1 MAIFAIVLGRRF
13 VFRKLSDV
21 HLEKKYTE
29 QKFVFQIGS
38 IHPQEINEAFH
49 SMLPLNNS
57 VALLLKVQTTKR
69 NPLTPSYSS
78 NVS

>member
-38 IHPQEINEAFH
+38 IHPQEIKEAFH
-49 SMLPLNNS
+49 SMF
-57 VALLLKVQTTKR
+57 
-69 NPLTPSYSS
+69 PLTA
-78 NVS
+78 